1 MKFLFV
7 IIVSICIFL
16 IKADNVCGSTEPK
29 SMSECIA
36 RESGNPHLGCCGI
49 NIGGENSCMPF
60 GNTEASRAVLNKIS
74 RVMKENKVDF
84 DYQCPNKDDEI
95 KGKCEEFFGVFVNNP
110 NDCLKLATL
119 SNNTSCCGLRGKFVY
134 NDYNVI
140 VVIPQTVCLPLSTNK
155 AEREETIQEMIKRAE
170 GRMKFD
176 DYTCG
181 NENCFKQLLL
191 IVYIFAMLI
200 LF

>member
-1 MKFLFV
+1 
-7 IIVSICIFL
+7 
-16 IKADNVCGSTEPK
+16 
-29 SMSECIA
+29 MSECTT
-36 RESGNPHLGCCGI
+36 RDSGSPHFGCCGI
-49 NIGGENSCMPF
+49 NIGDENSCMPF

-110 NDCLKLATL
+110 NDCLKLTTP
-119 SNNTSCCGLRGKFVY
+119 SKNTSCCGLRGKFVY

-140 VVIPQTVCLPLSTNK
+140 VVIPQTVCLPLSSDK
-155 AEREETIQEMIKRAE
+155 AEREEFIQKLMNQSE